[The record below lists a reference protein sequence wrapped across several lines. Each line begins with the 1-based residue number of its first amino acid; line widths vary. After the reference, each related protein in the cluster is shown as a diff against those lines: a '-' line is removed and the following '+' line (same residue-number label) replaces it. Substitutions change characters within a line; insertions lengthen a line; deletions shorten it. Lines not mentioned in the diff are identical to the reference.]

1 MTETITLGMRARGAV
16 ARCGDGFRRQDLESD
31 AGVMK
36 RAMTATVDTDA
47 CLNRC
52 VARCGDESAKSVEA
66 CDDGNDEQTDSCL
79 NDCTEA
85 TCGDGYVQEQL
96 EKL

>member
-1 MTETITLGMRARGAV
+1 MTETITRRMRARPRRCGD

-31 AGVMK
+31 AEGYE
-36 RAMTATVDTDA
+36 ACDDGNQVDTDA

-52 VARCGDESAKSVEA
+52 TVARCGDGVAQRGVEA

-85 TCGDGYVQEQL
+85 TL
-96 EKL
+96 W